1 MARIMIVEDNRVIGS
16 TLSLLVECS
25 GHAVTLATSGA
36 EALEQLARC
45 EHEVLFTDVNMPA
58 MDGFALAAKVK
69 ELHPRTVFAF
79 LSGETT
85 PAMQAK
91 GMKLGA
97 LEFIQKPI
105 RFDDFKLVLKRAV
118 NRAEKLRTARKA
130 PAPAGDR
137 TRDHVAEEL
146 ELFLPGRPLALLRTQ
161 LAELALSRRH
171 ALVEAPAGMLTPE
184 LLRFLH
190 RSGPFAS
197 GPFVVLDA
205 AAEPLTGVEALLSA
219 APEGLVVL
227 ANVDAVPAGLQHALA
242 LQLRSTDRMRV
253 VATVADNIESLKAD
267 GRLFG
272 PLAAHL
278 SLCFLQLPPLAR
290 FEAQLPEIF
299 AAALQRVPAYPLGK
313 ATVEVDA
320 DAARAL
326 SAYAWPGNLAELWEM
341 ADRIAQR
348 LREPK
353 LTLAQLPESL
363 CGTRIPR
370 LEQQLRVA
378 EIEHVRRAL
387 RLFGSVAPAAKALGV
402 PTAALEAYQRS
413 SAAESFFALKGQGRA
428 PAKSKTEP
436 AEPQADRLLLVVGDE
451 IVRDTAVALLAAR
464 GIDALAVPDAL
475 AAVAAVVLAPRA
487 FTAAAVVPPVPVWQA
502 AELGSQL
509 LRLRPQLRLGI
520 LGDNATAAAPFHAAV
535 PCSTDLDSALG
546 DLARALFARPAA

>member
-36 EALEQLARC
+36 EALDQLARC

-69 ELHPRTVFAF
+69 ELYPRTVFAF

-85 PAMQAK
+85 PALQAR

-97 LEFIQKPI
+97 LEFVQKPI
-105 RFDDFKLVLKRAV
+105 RFDDFKLVLKRALH
-118 NRAEKLRTARKA
+118 RAEKLRAARKA
-130 PAPAGDR
+130 PADSGER
-137 TRDHVAEEL
+137 TRDHVAEEMEML
-146 ELFLPGRPLALLRTQ
+146 LPGQPLALVRGQ

-184 LLRFLH
+184 LLHFLH
-190 RSGPFAS
+190 RIGPFAA
-197 GPFVVLDA
+197 GPLVVHDA
-205 AAEPLTGVEALLSA
+205 AAEPLTGVEALLAS

-242 LQLRSTDRMRV
+242 LQLRSTDRMRL
-253 VATVADNIESLKAD
+253 VATVAQSTEALKAD

-290 FEAQLPEIF
+290 FEAKIPEIF
-299 AAALQRVPAYPLGK
+299 AAALPRVPAYPLGK
-313 ATVEVDA
+313 APVEVDA
-320 DAARAL
+320 EAARAL
-326 SAYAWPGNLAELWEM
+326 SAYTWPGNLAELWEQ
-341 ADRIAQR
+341 AGRIALR
-348 LREPK
+348 LREPR
-353 LTLAQLPESL
+353 LTLAQLPETL
-363 CGTRIPR
+363 CGTQVPR
-370 LEQQLRVA
+370 LEQQLRAA

-402 PTAALEAYQRS
+402 PTTALEAYQRS
-413 SAAESFFALKGQGRA
+413 SAAESFFTLKNQGRA
-428 PAKSKTEP
+428 PARAKTEP
-436 AEPQADRLLLVVGDE
+436 AEQPAERLLLVVGDE

-464 GIDALAVPDAL
+464 GVEVAAVGDGL
-475 AAVAAVVLAPRA
+475 AAVAALLLSPRA
-487 FTAAAVVPPVPVWQA
+487 FTAVAVIPPVVVWQA

-509 LRLRPQLRLGI
+509 LRLRPQLRLGL
-520 LGDNATAAAPFHAAV
+520 LGDGATAAAPFHAAV
-535 PCSTDLDSALG
+535 PGSTDLDAALG
-546 DLARALFARPAA
+546 DLTSALFSRTAA